1 MTTLERLVKLDR
13 QIAMSMFKQKQM
25 SMMEVD
31 LFEPNEY
38 LDEES
43 KIYKEIA
50 YGFLNCLF
58 ENSRRRYLANN
69 HYCEAMDNVA
79 NLFSDDLFRKTMN
92 NMLVSL
98 TEITI
103 DASDENGRIVEE
115 KLVDKLS
122 KTLSINV
129 DWLKTAAIFIV
140 SNNIAT
146 KYLYWLKMTEGIE
159 A

>member
-58 ENSRRRYLANN
+58 ENSRRRHLTNN
-69 HYCEAMDNVA
+69 HYCEAMDIVA

-98 TEITI
+98 TEWKLPP
-103 DASDENGRIVEE
+103 EE

>member
-69 HYCEAMDNVA
+69 HYCEAMDTVA

-98 TEITI
+98 TEWKLPP
-103 DASDENGRIVEE
+103 EE

>member
-1 MTTLERLVKLDR
+1 MTTPERLVKLDK
-13 QIAMSMFKQKQM
+13 QIAMSLFKQKQM

-50 YGFLNCLF
+50 SGFLYCVF
-58 ENSRRRYLANN
+58 ESGHHLANN
-69 HYCEAMDNVA
+69 HYCEAIENVA
-79 NLFSDDLFRKTMN
+79 NLFPDDLFRKTMN

-98 TEITI
+98 TETTN
-103 DASDENGRIVEE
+103 DTLGENGRIVKE
-115 KLVDKLS
+115 KLVDKFS

-146 KYLYWLKMTEGIE
+146 KYLDWLKMTEGIE

>member
-50 YGFLNCLF
+50 YGFLNCLV
-58 ENSRRRYLANN
+58 ENSRRRHLANN

-98 TEITI
+98 TEWKLPP
-103 DASDENGRIVEE
+103 EE

>member
-50 YGFLNCLF
+50 YGFLNCLL

-69 HYCEAMDNVA
+69 HYCEAMDIVA

-98 TEITI
+98 TEWKLPP
-103 DASDENGRIVEE
+103 EE

>member
-50 YGFLNCLF
+50 YGFLNCLI

-69 HYCEAMDNVA
+69 HYCEAMDIVA

-98 TEITI
+98 TEWKLPP
-103 DASDENGRIVEE
+103 EE

>member
-1 MTTLERLVKLDR
+1 MTTPERLVKLDK
-13 QIAMSMFKQKQM
+13 QIAMSIFKQKQM

-50 YGFLNCLF
+50 SGFLYCLF
-58 ENSRRRYLANN
+58 ENSRHLANN
-69 HYCEAMDNVA
+69 YYCEAMENVA
-79 NLFSDDLFRKTMN
+79 NLFPDDLFRKTMN

-98 TEITI
+98 TETTI
-103 DASDENGRIVEE
+103 DALDENCRIVKE
-115 KLVDKLS
+115 KLVDKFS

-146 KYLYWLKMTEGIE
+146 KYLDWLKMTEGIE

>member
-1 MTTLERLVKLDR
+1 MTTPERLVKLDR
-13 QIAMSMFKQKQM
+13 QIAMSIFKQKQM

-50 YGFLNCLF
+50 SGFLYCVF
-58 ENSRRRYLANN
+58 ENSRHLANN
-69 HYCEAMDNVA
+69 HYCEAMENVA
-79 NLFSDDLFRKTMN
+79 NLFPDDLFRKTMN

-98 TEITI
+98 TETTN
-103 DASDENGRIVEE
+103 DTLDENGRILKE
-115 KLVDKLS
+115 KLVNKFS

-146 KYLYWLKMTEGIE
+146 KYLDWLKMTEGIE

>member
-50 YGFLNCLF
+50 YGFLNCLL

-69 HYCEAMDNVA
+69 HYCEAMDIVA

-98 TEITI
+98 TEWKLPP
-103 DASDENGRIVEE
+103 EE

-146 KYLYWLKMTEGIE
+146 KYLYWLKMAEGIE